1 MSDAGMGGIKELRYY
16 VMLALYFP
24 ILLYAFSTFDL
35 DEDTYAVKGI
45 EPIVVAEEVVVLGQ
59 PFEARTFL
67 VVSGGQGQQ
76 LTGSGQL
83 VASGDSLFTMK
94 TGELLAPGEKDKV
107 VDYAGTYN
115 FQQIGGESVELPVKG
130 SFRVKRPDIVATS
143 EAMSALY
150 RQSSNAVRID
160 VPGLEDRELKL
171 QVGKTTVKG
180 RSVVISPAGSDA
192 TVRVFMSD
200 DDGGDVFLGS
210 KEFVVIDPPRP
221 ELSVTNAGRK
231 INNGDNLPRARAS
244 LEFTVEPDAE
254 FARRYPKDA
263 RYRVGKATVYLRK
276 GLTASKKLGTYNLDG
291 NTLVLTK
298 LLREAKPGDRVL
310 IEIEGINRI
319 NHEGAAI
326 PIQLGESSRT
336 FGFVVS

>member
-59 PFEARTFL
+59 PFEAKTFL
-67 VVSGGQGQQ
+67 IVSGGQGQK
-76 LTGSGQL
+76 L
-83 VASGDSLFTMK
+83 VGDDGLSSIGDTLFTMN
-94 TGELLAPGEKDKV
+94 TGDILAPGESEKV
-107 VDYAGTYN
+107 VEYSGRYN
-115 FQQIGGESVELPVKG
+115 FTQIGGETVELPVRGQFK
-130 SFRVKRPDIVATS
+130 VKRPDIVATS
-143 EAMSALY
+143 ESMSALY
-150 RQSSNAVRID
+150 RRSRNAVRID
-160 VPGLEDRELKL
+160 VPGLENRELRL
-171 QVGKTTVKG
+171 QLGKTSVTG
-180 RSVVISPAGSDA
+180 RSITVSPSGNDV
-192 TVRVFMSD
+192 TVRVFMLD
-200 DDGGDVFLGS
+200 ETNGDVFLGS
-210 KEFVVIDPPRP
+210 KQFVVIDPPRP

-244 LEFTVEPDAE
+244 LEFKVEPDQE

-276 GLTASKKLGTYNLDG
+276 GLTASKKVGSFDLNG
-291 NTLVLTK
+291 NKLVLTRA
-298 LLREAKPGDRVL
+298 LRGAKPGDRVL
-310 IEIEGINRI
+310 IELEGISRI
-319 NHEGAAI
+319 NHEGSSI
-326 PIQLGESSRT
+326 PVQLGESSRT